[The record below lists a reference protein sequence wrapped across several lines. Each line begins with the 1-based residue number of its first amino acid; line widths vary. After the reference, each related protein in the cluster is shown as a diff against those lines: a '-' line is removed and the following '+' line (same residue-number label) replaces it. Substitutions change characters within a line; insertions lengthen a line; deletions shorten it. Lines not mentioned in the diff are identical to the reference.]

1 MSYLLALDQGTTS
14 SRALVFDA
22 EGRLHGV
29 AQREFEQVYPR
40 AGWVEHDPMQLLDSQ
55 RETARGALHAAGID
69 ARQVA
74 AIGITNQRET
84 CLLWERSSGRPC
96 GNALV
101 WQDRR
106 TADAC
111 ARLAAAG
118 AEALV
123 SERAGLLLD
132 PYFSASKLQWMLDA
146 DPALR
151 RRAGRGELAFGTVD
165 SWLIWHLSDTH
176 RHVTDATNASR
187 TALYDIRRGCWDEDL
202 LTLWNIPPEV
212 LPEVVDSS
220 GVCAETTAF
229 GATLPIA
236 GIAGDQQAALF
247 GQACFAPGMAKC
259 TYGTGCFLL
268 MATGDEAPRSRHRLL
283 TTIAC
288 RYDGETTYALEGS
301 VFMGGAT
308 VQWLRDGLGMIR
320 KASEIES
327 LAATVADSG
336 GVVLVPAF
344 AGLGAPHWDA
354 HARGLLIGM
363 TRGTTRAHVARA
375 ALDAIALQVGDVAA
389 AMTADSGVALGELR
403 VDGGAVVNDLLMQI
417 QADILATPLV
427 RPAMIEST
435 ALGAALLAG
444 LGVGLYVDRDAAAGA
459 WRAERRFTPRTDG
472 TVTAELRARWN
483 RAVERA
489 RGWDEPPC
497 A

>member
-22 EGRLHGV
+22 AGELHGL
-29 AQREFEQVYPR
+29 AQREFAQIYPR
-40 AGWVEHDPMQLLDSQ
+40 AGWVEHDPLQLLDSQ
-55 RETARGALHAAGID
+55 LETARDALRTAGIE
-69 ARQVA
+69 AGRVA

-106 TADAC
+106 TAEAC
-111 ARLAAAG
+111 ARLAADG

-132 PYFSASKLQWMLDA
+132 PYFSASKLQWLLDA
-146 DPALR
+146 DPDLR
-151 RRAGRGELAFGTVD
+151 RRAGRGELAFGTID
-165 SWLIWHLSDTH
+165 SWLVWHLSEGR

-187 TALYDIRRGCWDEDL
+187 TALFDIRRGCWDEDL
-202 LTLWNIPPEV
+202 LALWNIPHEV

-229 GATLPIA
+229 GAALPIA

-268 MATGDEAPRSRHRLL
+268 MATGREAPRSTHRLL
-283 TTIAC
+283 TTIAT
-288 RYDGETTYALEGS
+288 RIGGETTYALEGS

-308 VQWLRDGLGMIR
+308 VQWLRDGLGMIDT
-320 KASEIES
+320 AAEIEA
-327 LAATVADSG
+327 LAATVADSD

-344 AGLGAPHWDA
+344 AGLGAPYWDA

-375 ALDAIALQVGDVAA
+375 ALEAIALQVADVAT
-389 AMTADSGVALGELR
+389 AMAADSGTALAELR
-403 VDGGAVVNDLLMQI
+403 VDGGASANDLLMQI
-417 QADILATPLV
+417 QSDILATPLL
-427 RPAMIEST
+427 RPHMVEST
-435 ALGAALLAG
+435 AHGAALLAG
-444 LGVGLYVDRDAAAGA
+444 LGVGLYPDRAAAAAA
-459 WRAERRFTPRTDG
+459 WRAERRFTPAAD
-472 TVTAELRARWN
+472 AAAIAALRARWG
-483 RAVERA
+483 RAVDRA
-489 RGWDEPPC
+489 RAWDEPPC